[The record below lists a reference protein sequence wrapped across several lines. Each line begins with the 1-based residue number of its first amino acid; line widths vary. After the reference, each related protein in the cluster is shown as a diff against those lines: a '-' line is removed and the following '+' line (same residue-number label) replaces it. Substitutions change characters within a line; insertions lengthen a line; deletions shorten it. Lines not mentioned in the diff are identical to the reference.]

1 MSRRLRH
8 PLWTHAVAVTLYGWM
23 LAALW
28 RAAPLPAR
36 IPMQFDW
43 SGEPARWGSPWELAA
58 VVILIPLVMIAASVV
73 VDEMSA
79 RTEQRKVFDW
89 GALFDEVI
97 VGAIAAMVM
106 AHLELLGGGG
116 NGRFAI
122 PWGSMLA
129 MGVGAA
135 ALAAVLEALRPW
147 HPSEDAVPATDV
159 SGIRS
164 EVAARAR
171 AGERWIYWETQNPAY
186 LGILVFGVSA
196 LLLVGAWQVWRV
208 LPWAVPE
215 MVIAA
220 AGLALCYGGM
230 RVSVTSERVE
240 ARLGMIGLRLLRVP
254 LAELAV
260 SEVRAFSP
268 LRDFG
273 GWGIRYGRGG
283 HGYFWRGNRG
293 VQLRTTQGKQYLVG
307 SDSPERLAAVIAA
320 AREVNAAA
328 P

>member
-1 MSRRLRH
+1 
-8 PLWTHAVAVTLYGWM
+8 
-23 LAALW
+23 
-28 RAAPLPAR
+28 
-36 IPMQFDW
+36 
-43 SGEPARWGSPWELAA
+43 
-58 VVILIPLVMIAASVV
+58 
-73 VDEMSA
+73 
-79 RTEQRKVFDW
+79 
-89 GALFDEVI
+89 
-97 VGAIAAMVM
+97 MVM

-116 NGRFAI
+116 DARFAI
-122 PWGSMLA
+122 PWGRLLA
-129 MGVGAA
+129 LGVGAA
-135 ALAAVLEALRPW
+135 ALAAMLEALRPW
-147 HPSEDAVPATDV
+147 HPSEEAVSVRDV

-186 LGILVFGVSA
+186 LGILVFGSSA
-196 LLLVGAWQVWRV
+196 LLLVGAWQIWKV
-208 LPWAVPE
+208 LPWVAPE

-273 GWGIRYGRGG
+273 GWGIRCGRGG
-283 HGYFWRGNRG
+283 YGYFWRGNRG

-307 SDSPERLAAVIAA
+307 SDDPERLAAVIAA